1 MKKIMRLF
9 FSEKNQNLLDTQEQ
23 GICKLG
29 KIRSEL
35 KLNIFVSIID
45 F

>member
-1 MKKIMRLF
+1 MLLF
-9 FSEKNQNLLDTQEQ
+9 FSEKNQSLLDIKEHC
-23 GICKLG
+23 IHKLG

-35 KLNIFVSIID
+35 KLSLVFIID